1 MKKPPFPHYCRPTT
15 HADKSTKEVH
25 HQSMKENDSYSSAF
39 ADNLEQIQHRIQSAC
54 DLADRSHDEVSLLA
68 VSKTKPIEYIEQ
80 FYALGQQ
87 QFGENYLQE
96 ALLKIAEFSEP
107 ALQWHY
113 IGAIQSNK
121 TRPIAE
127 HFDWVHTVSSLKVA
141 KRLNSQRPDKASP
154 LNVLIQVNIDRE
166 ESKSGVLEEDTA
178 ALVEAAREMSQLNL
192 RGLMVIPKKQTNL
205 DSTRD
210 SFART
215 RQLQQSLADQ
225 YSLAHFNQLSM
236 GMSEDLELAIT
247 EGATIIR
254 IGSAL
259 FGPRDS

>member
-1 MKKPPFPHYCRPTT
+1 
-15 HADKSTKEVH
+15 
-25 HQSMKENDSYSSAF
+25 MKENESHSPVF
-39 ADNLEQIQHRIQSAC
+39 ADNFEQIQHRIQSAC

-68 VSKTKPIEYIEQ
+68 VSKTKPLNYIEQ

-107 ALQWHY
+107 AAIQWHY
-113 IGAIQSNK
+113 TGAIQSNK

-141 KRLNSQRPDKASP
+141 KRLNNQRPDKASP

-166 ESKSGVLEEDTA
+166 ASKSGVLEEDTA
-178 ALVEAAREMSQLNL
+178 ALVQATREMGQLNL
-192 RGLMVIPKKQTNL
+192 RGLMVIPKKQTNIDL
-205 DSTRD
+205 TRD

-225 YSLAHFNQLSM
+225 YSLARFNQLSM

-259 FGPRDS
+259 FGPRD

>member
-1 MKKPPFPHYCRPTT
+1 M
-15 HADKSTKEVH
+15 
-25 HQSMKENDSYSSAF
+25 
-39 ADNLEQIQHRIQSAC
+39 
-54 DLADRSHDEVSLLA
+54 
-68 VSKTKPIEYIEQ
+68 
-80 FYALGQQ
+80 
-87 QFGENYLQE
+87 
-96 ALLKIAEFSEP
+96 
-107 ALQWHY
+107 
-113 IGAIQSNK
+113 
-121 TRPIAE
+121 
-127 HFDWVHTVSSLKVA
+127 
-141 KRLNSQRPDKASP
+141 
-154 LNVLIQVNIDRE
+154 LIQVNIDRE

>member
-1 MKKPPFPHYCRPTT
+1 M
-15 HADKSTKEVH
+15 
-25 HQSMKENDSYSSAF
+25 
-39 ADNLEQIQHRIQSAC
+39 
-54 DLADRSHDEVSLLA
+54 
-68 VSKTKPIEYIEQ
+68 
-80 FYALGQQ
+80 
-87 QFGENYLQE
+87 
-96 ALLKIAEFSEP
+96 
-107 ALQWHY
+107 
-113 IGAIQSNK
+113 
-121 TRPIAE
+121 
-127 HFDWVHTVSSLKVA
+127 HTVSSLKVA

-236 GMSEDLELAIT
+236 GMSGDFGKAISF
-247 EGATIIR
+247 GATHVR
-254 IGSAL
+254 VGSAI
-259 FGPRDS
+259 FGARVAPAPS

>member
-1 MKKPPFPHYCRPTT
+1 MT
-15 HADKSTKEVH
+15 HNSSH
-25 HQSMKENDSYSSAF
+25 PSAF
-39 ADNLEQIQHRIQSAC
+39 AEKFELIQQRIRLAC
-54 DLADRSHDEVSLLA
+54 DLAGRDYNEVSLLA
-68 VSKTKPIEYIEQ
+68 VSKTKPIELIEQ

-96 ALLKIAEFSEP
+96 ALQKIEAFCAPSV
-107 ALQWHY
+107 QWHY

-141 KRLNSQRPDKASP
+141 KRINDQRLEGAKP

-166 ESKSGVLEEDTA
+166 TSKSGVFPEDAGNLVDA
-178 ALVEAAREMSQLNL
+178 AKDMRQLNL
-192 RGLMVIPKKQTNL
+192 RGLMVIPKKQTSPEL
-205 DSTRD
+205 ARD

-215 RQLQQSLADQ
+215 RQLQESISSQ
-225 YSLAHFNQLSM
+225 YGLPLFNQLSM
-236 GMSEDLELAIT
+236 GMSEDLELAIG

-254 IGSAL
+254 VGSAL
-259 FGPRDS
+259 FGPRD